1 MSLRAHVTQMRKKE
15 RSEERRKNIS
25 QGFRR
30 MGTIQVLIMEFL
42 LMSKFLLAELGLCF
56 PNIY

>member
-30 MGTIQVLIMEFL
+30 MGTIQVLIMGFL